1 MAIAT
6 ITKLQIFPSEVRE
19 SGGRE
24 EHCAYAV
31 STARNDR
38 TIVVA
43 QSDSVDQAVE
53 NG

>member
-1 MAIAT
+1 MTRIGLSRSDRSKGMCLFF
-6 ITKLQIFPSEVRE
+6 IS
-19 SGGRE
+19 
-24 EHCAYAV
+24 HCAYAV